1 MYKYI
6 IYCSV
11 SAAIIIACKY
21 LYQHWI
27 RQNHTISNLK
37 QELGILNDKVK
48 RLENELERNK
58 NSISGGIKIP
68 IVFKAIE
75 SRPLS
80 PLPSPKIIQLVKDTS
95 VSSRGSRGSR
105 GSIGS
110 RSLVLDKPVDEPQ
123 NEHIDQHI
131 DETQNDEP
139 KNDETQNE
147 PMEEPQKPLYSKD
160 LEQMTAALEKE
171 VADNI
176 SLSEIKDVELE
187 SCDVTDKSDKS
198 DKTKKNYK
206 KKSIL
211 PEAKDYNNGD
221 RVTDENGVEY
231 ICVVGK
237 RGGHSWKKL

>member
-37 QELGILNDKVK
+37 QELGILGDKVK
-48 RLENELERNK
+48 RLEVELERNR

-68 IVFKAIE
+68 IVFKPIE
-75 SRPLS
+75 NRLITPPS
-80 PLPSPKIIQLVKDTS
+80 SPKVIKLVEEDHS
-95 VSSRGSRGSR
+95 VLSN
-105 GSIGS
+105 
-110 RSLVLDKPVDEPQ
+110 SLNDHQVDL
-123 NEHIDQHI
+123 
-131 DETQNDEP
+131 
-139 KNDETQNE
+139 
-147 PMEEPQKPLYSKD
+147 EEKINNASKD
-160 LEQMTAALEKE
+160 SSKSSLKSNHSANSKKSQKELELEEMTANLEKE
-171 VADNI
+171 LENI
-176 SLSEIKDVELE
+176 SLTEEVDELQQAE
-187 SCDVTDKSDKS
+187 QVVIEKSDKV
-198 DKTKKNYK
+198 KKSYK
-206 KKSIL
+206 KKNLL

-221 RVTDENGVEY
+221 RITDESGVEY

>member
-48 RLENELERNK
+48 RLETELERNK

-68 IVFKAIE
+68 IIFKPIENKLISHPQSPKVIQLVRDETSIE
-75 SRPLS
+75 SRGS
-80 PLPSPKIIQLVKDTS
+80 SS
-95 VSSRGSRGSR
+95 VQKR
-105 GSIGS
+105 
-110 RSLVLDKPVDEPQ
+110 LEAL
-123 NEHIDQHI
+123 
-131 DETQNDEP
+131 
-139 KNDETQNE
+139 
-147 PMEEPQKPLYSKD
+147 EEPHDRSKD
-160 LEQMTAALEKE
+160 STKSNHSIKSNKSLKELELEKMTANLEKE
-171 VADNI
+171 VDNI
-176 SLSEIKDVELE
+176 SLSELKEDELDE
-187 SCDVTDKSDKS
+187 DEEQRAEQIVIEKTDKVK
-198 DKTKKNYK
+198 KTYK
-206 KKSIL
+206 KKNSL
-211 PEAKDYNNGD
+211 PEAKDYNNGE
-221 RVTDENGVEY
+221 RITDENGVEY

>member
-27 RQNHTISNLK
+27 RQNHTIANLK

-68 IVFKAIE
+68 ILFKPIE
-75 SRPLS
+75 NRFITP
-80 PLPSPKIIQLVKDTS
+80 PPSPKVIQLVKDEPSIETS
-95 VSSRGSRGSR
+95 SSSSLNEHPVTVEEQQN
-105 GSIGS
+105 GSINS
-110 RSLVLDKPVDEPQ
+110 VKS
-123 NEHIDQHI
+123 
-131 DETQNDEP
+131 
-139 KNDETQNE
+139 
-147 PMEEPQKPLYSKD
+147 QKEIE
-160 LEQMTAALEKE
+160 LEQMTANLEKE
-171 VADNI
+171 IENI
-176 SLSEIKDVELE
+176 SLHGDNIEIELE
-187 SCDVTDKSDKS
+187 EDDQIVIEKSDKG
-198 DKTKKNYK
+198 KKSYK
-206 KKSIL
+206 KKNQL
-211 PEAKDYNNGD
+211 PEAKDYNNGE
-221 RVTDENGVEY
+221 RFTDESGVEH

>member
-75 SRPLS
+75 SRSLS
-80 PLPSPKIIQLVKDTS
+80 PLPSPKIIQMVKDAS

-105 GSIGS
+105 GSGGSGGSRGS
-110 RSLVLDKPVDEPQ
+110 RSLVLDKP
-123 NEHIDQHI
+123 IDQPQSENI
-131 DETQNDEP
+131 DQDIDQP

-147 PMEEPQKPLYSKD
+147 PMEEPQKTSYSKD

-171 VADNI
+171 VLDNI

-187 SCDVTDKSDKS
+187 SGDVTEKS

-206 KKSIL
+206 KKSLL

-221 RVTDENGVEY
+221 RVTDENAVEY

-237 RGGHSWKKL
+237 RGGHSWKKLLL